1 VDNPRALLRTGSW
14 VRYLPASNAHSWI
27 GRERTV
33 ASFEQLVT
41 LIGAGLAR
49 QIVSV
54 CSDMWQPYLTVIRAR
69 CSQAIHSL
77 DRFHIVAKKNTAL
90 DQVRA
95 GEPRRLARVSR
106 RVNAILAQ
114 YRARTPGAAVW
125 MERSIDTVAEA
136 VSRNFSYHIPY
147 PVVNER
153 STGARL
159 IDVDGNDY
167 IDFAYAPA
175 SSALLTS

>member
-1 VDNPRALLRTGSW
+1 VRTRLLWT
-14 VRYLPASNAHSWI
+14 

-41 LIGAGLAR
+41 LIGVGLAR
-49 QIVSV
+49 QIESV
-54 CSDMWQPYLTVIRAR
+54 CSDMRQPYLTVIRER
-69 CSQAIHSL
+69 CSQAIHNL
-77 DRFHIVAKKNTAL
+77 DRFHIVAKKNAAL

-95 GEPRRLARVSR
+95 GEARRLARGSR

-125 MERSIDTVAEA
+125 MERSIDTVAGA
-136 VSRNFSYHIPY
+136 LSRNFSYHIPY

-153 STGARL
+153 GRRAA
-159 IDVDGNDY
+159 IDVDGNDH
-167 IDFAYAPA
+167 IAFAYAPA
-175 SSALLTS
+175 LSALSTS